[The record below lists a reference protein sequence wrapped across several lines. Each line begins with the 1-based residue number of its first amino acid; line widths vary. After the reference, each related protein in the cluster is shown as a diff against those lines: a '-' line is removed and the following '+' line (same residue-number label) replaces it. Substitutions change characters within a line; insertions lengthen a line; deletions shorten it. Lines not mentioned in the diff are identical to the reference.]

1 MDPPSPNR
9 NSEIALVTG
18 GYKNIGLEISRALVN
33 EGYQVISTYR
43 SDKETA
49 IENSKKYG
57 FEVLCAD
64 MSEEG
69 QVKDLFSKIRKEG
82 KRISVLVNNVSS
94 FPRGPLL
101 ELDSSEFREAFE
113 SCVYSTFYSVKEA
126 VFDMR
131 SIGRGSI
138 INIGMAGITEIKG
151 YVGVAAHASA
161 KTALAVLTLSLGK
174 ELEDDDITV
183 DMVGP
188 GIVDDPERDNSWR
201 ERMMKISPSGRLVS
215 RSEISD
221 AVTRL
226 LRDRKTGGRIVEI
239 Q

>member
-1 MDPPSPNR
+1 MDPPTSNR
-9 NSEIALVTG
+9 NPKIALVTG
-18 GYKNIGLEISRALVN
+18 GYKNIGLEISKALLD
-33 EGYQVISTYR
+33 EGYEVISTYR
-43 SDKETA
+43 SDGETA
-49 IENSKKYG
+49 TRNSHNYG
-57 FEVLCAD
+57 FEVLRAD

-69 QVKDLFSKIRKEG
+69 QVEDLFNQIRKEG

-113 SCVYSTFYSVKEA
+113 SCVHSTFYSVKEA
-126 VFDMR
+126 VPDMR
-131 SIGRGSI
+131 NLGGGSI
-138 INIGMAGITEIKG
+138 INIGMAGITEVKG
-151 YVGVAAHASA
+151 YIDVAAHASA
-161 KTALAVLTLSLGK
+161 KTALAVITLSLGK

-201 ERMMKISPSGRLVS
+201 ERVMKISPSGRLVS
-215 RSEISD
+215 RSEVSD

-226 LRDRKTGGRIVEI
+226 LRDRKLGGRIVEI
-239 Q
+239 R